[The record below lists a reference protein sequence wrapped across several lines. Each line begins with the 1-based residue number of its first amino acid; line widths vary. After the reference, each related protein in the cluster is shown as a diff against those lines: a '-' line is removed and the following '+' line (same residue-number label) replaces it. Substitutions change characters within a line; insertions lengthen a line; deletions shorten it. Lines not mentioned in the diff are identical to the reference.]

1 MSLSSLLVLS
11 GLSVAAKV
19 AGRSPRDLVPEVELR
34 QYMRGHEL
42 DEASPDFW
50 QYTPPIGGIKITTD
64 ITTQGGSMARRT
76 DQIMELED
84 RAKKLEA
91 LAALLRDPSLNDVVS
106 ELFSETDTHAA
117 PKPLPNLAS
126 SPGAIT
132 ESIRKIASELPQPF
146 TASEVV
152 RRLKERQFVFRRS
165 ALDTTRDALY
175 RLSRGKQRVFRILE
189 AAQGGKPNKY
199 ELI

>member
-1 MSLSSLLVLS
+1 M
-11 GLSVAAKV
+11 
-19 AGRSPRDLVPEVELR
+19 
-34 QYMRGHEL
+34 
-42 DEASPDFW
+42 
-50 QYTPPIGGIKITTD
+50 T
-64 ITTQGGSMARRT
+64 RRA
-76 DQIMELED
+76 DRIVGLED
-84 RAKKLEA
+84 RAAKLQA

-106 ELFSETDTHAA
+106 ELFSETDTHAVAKLSPKLA
-117 PKPLPNLAS
+117 P
-126 SPGAIT
+126 SPAAIT

-146 TASEVV
+146 TASDVV

-175 RLSRGKQRVFRILE
+175 RLARGKRRVFRVIE

>member
-76 DQIMELED
+76 DQIME
-84 RAKKLEA
+84 LEA